1 MLVKYDKEMGRD
13 ADGVPKAL
21 TLSSAVI
28 VAVWLV
34 DSVPLEWLSVTL
46 REPLCDIE
54 TDSGTVKVPVGN
66 AVSGVRVGVMEVVR
80 VTMTERVL
88 E

>member
-13 ADGVPKAL
+13 ADGVPEAL

-54 TDSGTVKVPVGN
+54 TDSGTVKVPLGN